1 MEAEVLFYIYS
12 FPVSKPLLF
21 TWIIMAVVSLASFLL
36 TRNMQKVPRGA
47 QHFVELLVD
56 GIEKLVLTNMG
67 PEGKKFVPLILMI
80 AVYVGFSNLIGIIP
94 GAYSPTENLTTT
106 FTLALIVFLVGHY
119 TAIRK
124 KGFLPWIKGF
134 VEPYFILLPL
144 NIAGELSQIVSHSF
158 RLYGNIFAGGVLLS
172 IVYMIAPYVIPAVL
186 LGWFG
191 IFSGI
196 IQTAVFTLLSVV
208 YISMK
213 IN

>member
-1 MEAEVLFYIYS
+1 M
-12 FPVSKPLLF
+12 
-21 TWIIMAVVSLASFLL
+21 
-36 TRNMQKVPRGA
+36 
-47 QHFVELLVD
+47 
-56 GIEKLVLTNMG
+56 
-67 PEGKKFVPLILMI
+67 
-80 AVYVGFSNLIGIIP
+80 
-94 GAYSPTENLTTT
+94 
-106 FTLALIVFLVGHY
+106 
-119 TAIRK
+119 
-124 KGFLPWIKGF
+124 
-134 VEPYFILLPL
+134 EPYFILLPL